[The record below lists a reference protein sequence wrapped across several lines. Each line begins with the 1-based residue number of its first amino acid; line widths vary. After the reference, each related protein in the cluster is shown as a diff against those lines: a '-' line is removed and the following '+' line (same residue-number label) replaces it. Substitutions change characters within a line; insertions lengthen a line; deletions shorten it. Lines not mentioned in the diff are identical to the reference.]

1 MRQSFEKKSLCQFK
15 RIPKFSR
22 GNIFS
27 HIDIISGHISP
38 IPLLAE
44 SLHKTLSGGLCERK
58 CSCFISDQLG
68 SVRELHAQIQ
78 QYQTQRDMNLTA
90 DVSSPV
96 QITENVKEAKL
107 PTLSFFG
114 LNKKP
119 GVHYI
124 SVPELDNFSL
134 KQVECNCER
143 KT

>member
-1 MRQSFEKKSLCQFK
+1 
-15 RIPKFSR
+15 
-22 GNIFS
+22 
-27 HIDIISGHISP
+27 
-38 IPLLAE
+38 
-44 SLHKTLSGGLCERK
+44 
-58 CSCFISDQLG
+58 
-68 SVRELHAQIQ
+68 
-78 QYQTQRDMNLTA
+78 MNLTA

-134 KQVECNCER
+134 K
-143 KT
+143 